1 MAKKKKAEE
10 HENLERWLV
19 SYADFMTLLFA
30 TFVVLYALS
39 QINVNEFKK
48 VEESLKK
55 AFSVQSIL
63 DGGSGVMSS
72 GNSVLD
78 TSAADS
84 MIDSLF
90 MEYISPRYEQESYEK
105 IKKEVEDLVKSGEMN
120 GVSAT
125 IDERGLVITI
135 TDKNILFNSG
145 SAELSPNAKK
155 LLDKIGKLI
164 VEKFALHLIRVEG
177 HTDSVPVSGR
187 YPSNWELSS
196 ARASSI
202 VRYLIDRFKISPDL
216 MSAVGYADTRPVD
229 TKKDAASL
237 AKNRRV
243 EIVVQ
248 RNQNKTLDHYQNTFM
263 KMDKTEQQRRRNE
276 QIKIIRE
283 IENKEIESLG
293 EDVKHSSDMSKDSE
307 FYEENSNDFL
317 DESKRI
323 EQLTTGSN

>member
-1 MAKKKKAEE
+1 M
-10 HENLERWLV
+10 
-19 SYADFMTLLFA
+19 
-30 TFVVLYALS
+30 
-39 QINVNEFKK
+39 
-48 VEESLKK
+48 
-55 AFSVQSIL
+55 
-63 DGGSGVMSS
+63 
-72 GNSVLD
+72 
-78 TSAADS
+78 
-84 MIDSLF
+84 
-90 MEYISPRYEQESYEK
+90 
-105 IKKEVEDLVKSGEMN
+105 
-120 GVSAT
+120 
-125 IDERGLVITI
+125 
-135 TDKNILFNSG
+135 
-145 SAELSPNAKK
+145 
-155 LLDKIGKLI
+155 I

-177 HTDSVPVSGR
+177 HTDSVPVSGK

-202 VRYLIDRFKISPDL
+202 VRYLIDRFHILPDL

-293 EDVKHSSDMSKDSE
+293 EDVKHSSDMSKNSE

>member
-1 MAKKKKAEE
+1 MAKKKQEE
-10 HENLERWLV
+10 HENLERWMV

-55 AFSVQSIL
+55 AFSIQSIL

-78 TSAADS
+78 TSSADS

-105 IKKEVEDLVKSGEMN
+105 IKKEVEDLAKSGELN

-135 TDKNILFNSG
+135 TDKNILFQSG
-145 SAELSPNAKK
+145 SAELSPQAKK
-155 LLDKIGKLI
+155 LLEKVGKLI

-177 HTDSVPVSGR
+177 HTDSVPVSGT

-202 VRYLIDRFKISPDL
+202 VRYLIDRFHILPDL

-263 KMDKTEQQRRRNE
+263 KLDKKEQQLRRNE

-283 IENKEIESLG
+283 IENQEIESLG
-293 EDVKHSSDMSKDSE
+293 DDVKHSSDMSTDSE
-307 FYEENSNDFL
+307 VYEETSNEFL
-317 DESKRI
+317 NESKRI
-323 EQLTTGSN
+323 EKLKSSN

>member
-1 MAKKKKAEE
+1 MAKKKQEE
-10 HENLERWLV
+10 HENLERWMV

-105 IKKEVEDLVKSGEMN
+105 IKKEVEDLAKSGELN

-135 TDKNILFNSG
+135 TDKNILFQSG
-145 SAELSPNAKK
+145 SAELSPQAKK
-155 LLDKIGKLI
+155 LLEKVGKLI

-177 HTDSVPVSGR
+177 HTDSVPVSGK

-202 VRYLIDRFKISPDL
+202 VRYLIDRFHILPDL

-263 KMDKTEQQRRRNE
+263 KLDKKEQQLRRNE

-283 IENKEIESLG
+283 IENQEIESLG
-293 EDVKHSSDMSKDSE
+293 DDVKHSSDMSTDSE
-307 FYEENSNDFL
+307 VYEETSNEFL
-317 DESKRI
+317 NESKRI
-323 EQLTTGSN
+323 EKLKSSN

>member
-1 MAKKKKAEE
+1 MAKKKQEE
-10 HENLERWLV
+10 HENLERWMV

-78 TSAADS
+78 TSSADS

-105 IKKEVEDLVKSGEMN
+105 IKKEVEDLAKSGELN

-135 TDKNILFNSG
+135 TDKNILFQSG
-145 SAELSPNAKK
+145 SAELSPQAKK
-155 LLDKIGKLI
+155 LLEKVGKLI

-177 HTDSVPVSGR
+177 HTDSVPVSGK

-202 VRYLIDRFKISPDL
+202 VRYLIDRFHILPDL

-293 EDVKHSSDMSKDSE
+293 EDVKHSSDMSTDSE
-307 FYEENSNDFL
+307 VYEETSNEFL
-317 DESKRI
+317 NESKRI
-323 EQLTTGSN
+323 EKLKSSN